1 MPAQDLERGPAMLAR
16 LFRICRRRALR
27 AHRFSI
33 FDHRVF
39 QI

>member
-1 MPAQDLERGPAMLAR
+1 MLAK
-16 LFRICRRRALR
+16 LLMMVRRRALK

>member
-1 MPAQDLERGPAMLAR
+1 MLAK
-16 LFRICRRRALR
+16 LLMMFRRRVLK